1 MVNDLIR
8 RAREQQKEVDWIRTK
23 LIKAKKM
30 KYLLTGQETERLK
43 FRLLKPE
50 DFDSWMALFKAK
62 NIAEYLDLDP
72 KLSESELCKI
82 WFDKAFHRYEN
93 DLGGMNVL
101 IDKKTNRLVG
111 QSGLL
116 IQTIENI
123 ERMEIG
129 YSILPEFWKQG
140 FAFESATKCKNYAFE
155 NNFANSLISMIHVD
169 NLSSEKVALKNGM
182 TFEKKLKAFNI
193 FRVDKE
199 NWNQ

>member
-1 MVNDLIR
+1 
-8 RAREQQKEVDWIRTK
+8 
-23 LIKAKKM
+23 M

-43 FRLLKPE
+43 FRPLKSE
-50 DFDSWMALFKAK
+50 DFDSWVDIFKVK
-62 NIAEYLDLDP
+62 NIVKYLDLDL

-111 QSGLL
+111 QCGLL

-123 ERMEIG
+123 ERLEIV
-129 YSILPEFWKQG
+129 YSILPEFWNQG
-140 FAFESATKCKNYAFE
+140 FASESAIKCKNYAFE
-155 NNFANSLISMIHVD
+155 NDFAHSLISMVHID

-182 TFEKKLKAFNI
+182 IFEKKLNAFNI
-193 FRVDKE
+193 FRIDRE